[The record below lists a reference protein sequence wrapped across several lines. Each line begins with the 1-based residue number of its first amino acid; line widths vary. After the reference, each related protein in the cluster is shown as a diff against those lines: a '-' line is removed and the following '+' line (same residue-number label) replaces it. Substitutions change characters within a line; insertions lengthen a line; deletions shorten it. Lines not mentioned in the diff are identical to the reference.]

1 MKIRIKRTIQD
12 EEDKDN
18 KVRKSKISVMVRT
31 IIIEKEDKVKG
42 KRKIYNE
49 NKEHESM
56 KSSNL
61 LYSTWFI
68 LTLFHY
74 KICNKRLVC
83 ICHLLIQTISCSK
96 TVKYFFLLY

>member
-1 MKIRIKRTIQD
+1 MQD
-12 EEDKDN
+12 KEDKDDN
-18 KVRKSKISVMVRT
+18 VRKSKISVTVRT
-31 IIIEKEDKVKG
+31 IIIEIKEDKVKW
-42 KRKIYNE
+42 KMKIYKE